1 MWNKQSGFTYIEL
14 LIVIISLGILFSIA
28 ISSYSNVRQ
37 RSLDQRR
44 QSDME
49 EIRSALEQYRS
60 VNTAYPTPAG
70 VQGMTFGTGSLTDG
84 TSTYM
89 EKIPQDPQHPVRQY
103 HYTTSGDDYTLSTEL
118 SSPKPTVCQAA
129 PGGDSCGQSGSGVGC
144 NYCLGSYGE
153 K

>member
-1 MWNKQSGFTYIEL
+1 MKRVQSGFTYIEIL
-14 LIVIISLGILFSIA
+14 VVVIVLSILFSIA
-28 ISSYSNVRQ
+28 MSSYSGI
-37 RSLDQRR
+37 RSKSIDQRR
-44 QSDME
+44 KSDVE

-60 VNTAYPTPAG
+60 VNSAYPTPAG
-70 VQGMTFGTGSLTDG
+70 THGMTFGTGSLTDG

-89 EKIPQDPQHPVRQY
+89 QKIPQDPQYPQRQY

-118 SSPKPTVCQAA
+118 QTPEPTVCQAA
-129 PGGDSCGQSGSGVGC
+129 PGGDSCGQSGSGYGC